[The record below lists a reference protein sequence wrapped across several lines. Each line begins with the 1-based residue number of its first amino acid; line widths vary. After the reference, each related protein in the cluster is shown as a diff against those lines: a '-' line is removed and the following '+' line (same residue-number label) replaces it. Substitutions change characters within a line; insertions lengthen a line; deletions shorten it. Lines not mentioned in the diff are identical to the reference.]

1 MIQRDLIFFGLFLL
15 CPLRFSQLELSCQHA
30 ERKGDAE
37 RFEHRS
43 RGYSRAVDGD
53 RRALL

>member
-37 RFEHRS
+37 RFEYRS